1 METARDVTSNV
12 ASQVDNAASN
22 AAEKGSEA
30 NAGFAG
36 APRRFQFKRK
46 PWNATPSGISLS
58 ISNFTASFTTASAV
72 TSSDSWRNL
81 VLVGSLYGRNY
92 SYQTEANMGFGRG
105 ILLWILGVPI
115 PIIILLALF
124 WHN

>member
-22 AAEKGSEA
+22 VAEKGSEA

-81 VLVGSLYGRNY
+81 VLVPHEVRALHSAGIAEVRQRAVLPMMLCR
-92 SYQTEANMGFGRG
+92 FGPRPRTTAESG
-105 ILLWILGVPI
+105 T
-115 PIIILLALF
+115 
-124 WHN
+124 